1 MFWLFIMIA
10 PQLFSKIFTND
21 KAIALLRKVFLLI
34 PLVLIL
40 PNILSNKVFAV
51 FLAEPI
57 SDIIATVTGILFYKD
72 FSSTLR
78 SMPNTPSYN

>member
-1 MFWLFIMIA
+1 MIA

>member
-1 MFWLFIMIA
+1 MIA

-57 SDIIATVTGILFYKD
+57 SDIIAATVTGILFYKD